1 MDLQT
6 GLPNKSK
13 CEEMLNNYEYI
24 TEPMGFVMFDLN
36 NLKCAN
42 DTYGPAVGEMVCM
55 CFSMLSGHKMIAGK
69 QGLEK
74 IKKSKSK

>member
-1 MDLQT
+1 MKEHKFFA
-6 GLPNKSK
+6 G
-13 CEEMLNNYEYI
+13 
-24 TEPMGFVMFDLN
+24 G
-36 NLKCAN
+36 A
-42 DTYGPAVGEMVCM
+42 MVCM

>member
-1 MDLQT
+1 
-6 GLPNKSK
+6 
-13 CEEMLNNYEYI
+13 
-24 TEPMGFVMFDLN
+24 MGFVMFDLN

-42 DTYGPAVGEMVCM
+42 DTYGHAVGAMVCM

-74 IKKSKSK
+74 NKEKQE

>member
-1 MDLQT
+1 MRIKQQ
-6 GLPNKSK
+6 KK
-13 CEEMLNNYEYI
+13 Q
-24 TEPMGFVMFDLN
+24 
-36 NLKCAN
+36 NLKQLFERLL
-42 DTYGPAVGEMVCM
+42 YSGFKGKMKEHKIFAVGAMVCM

>member
-1 MDLQT
+1 LKQ
-6 GLPNKSK
+6 LFERLLYS
-13 CEEMLNNYEYI
+13 
-24 TEPMGFVMFDLN
+24 GFKGKMKEHKFF
-36 NLKCAN
+36 
-42 DTYGPAVGEMVCM
+42 AVGAMVCM